1 MIIRIYDVYDVLYWV
16 TFVLAT
22 SSTKY
27 CVSEHFILKN
37 TLFYFIIIKILLKK
51 NVYIYIFLI
60 FDRTELI
67 NIFNLI
73 LQCKYISE
81 NT

>member
-16 TFVLAT
+16 TFVLAA

-51 NVYIYIFLI
+51 DVHIYIFQYLTI
-60 FDRTELI
+60 P
-67 NIFNLI
+67 N
-73 LQCKYISE
+73 
-81 NT
+81 

>member
-1 MIIRIYDVYDVLYWV
+1 MIIRIYDAYDVLYWV

-27 CVSEHFILKN
+27 CVSGHFILKN

-51 NVYIYIFLI
+51 ECLYLYF
-60 FDRTELI
+60 
-67 NIFNLI
+67 
-73 LQCKYISE
+73 
-81 NT
+81 

>member
-27 CVSEHFILKN
+27 CVSENFILKN
-37 TLFYFIIIKILLKK
+37 TLFYFIIMKILLKK
-51 NVYIYIFLI
+51 NVYIYIF
-60 FDRTELI
+60 
-67 NIFNLI
+67 
-73 LQCKYISE
+73 
-81 NT
+81 